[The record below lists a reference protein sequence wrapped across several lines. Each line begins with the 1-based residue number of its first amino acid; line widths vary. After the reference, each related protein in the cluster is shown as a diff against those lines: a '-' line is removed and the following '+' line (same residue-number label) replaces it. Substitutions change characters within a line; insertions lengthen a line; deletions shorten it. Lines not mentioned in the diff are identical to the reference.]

1 MNHSRNR
8 LVAADVSPPQFPVKE
23 VRADSRRLLRINF
36 GALTKLTS
44 LLSQRRFIGLAKLM
58 IVMAFAVGALHYL
71 AAEVGSQTISP
82 SSSTDLVF
90 IDNGQIKV
98 GVKKSSGCGIAWFST
113 GQDGRN
119 LVNHWDRGRLI
130 QQSYYGRE
138 DGSMWNKQP
147 WRWNPVQGGDWKGH
161 PATTLEF
168 KRESD
173 SLYAKTRGKHWASGE
188 DLTNVVFEET
198 IRLDGKVAHVHFKF
212 TYTGDVSH
220 PIRDQEIPAVFVEPD
235 LDTLVLYEGDK
246 PWTGGELNRSKP
258 GWPNESRKMT
268 EHWAAYVDGSGKGFG
283 VLVPVATN
291 LTCYRFG
298 DGKAEHG
305 SCSYFAPLTRFAIT
319 PGKVFEYDVYLTAG
333 TVEEIR
339 DRFQRIAKK

>member
-1 MNHSRNR
+1 MPSQRGFMK
-8 LVAADVSPPQFPVKE
+8 LVAIIIFMASTV
-23 VRADSRRLLRINF
+23 A
-36 GALTKLTS
+36 S
-44 LLSQRRFIGLAKLM
+44 L
-58 IVMAFAVGALHYL
+58 HCL
-71 AAEVGSQTISP
+71 AAEENSQPT
-82 SSSTDLVF
+82 SSTDLVF

-98 GVKKSSGCGIAWFST
+98 GVKKSSGCGIAWFSADM
-113 GQDGRN
+113 DGRN

-188 DLTNVVFEET
+188 ELTNVVFEEA
-198 IRLDGKVAHVHFKF
+198 IKLEGMVAHVHFKF
-212 TYTGDVSH
+212 TYTGEVSH

-235 LDTLVLYEGDK
+235 LDTLVLYDGEK

-268 EHWAAYVDGSGKGFG
+268 EHWAAYVDATGKGFG

-319 PGKVFEYDVYLTAG
+319 PGKVFEYDVYLTTG

-339 DRFQRIAKK
+339 DRFQKIAKK